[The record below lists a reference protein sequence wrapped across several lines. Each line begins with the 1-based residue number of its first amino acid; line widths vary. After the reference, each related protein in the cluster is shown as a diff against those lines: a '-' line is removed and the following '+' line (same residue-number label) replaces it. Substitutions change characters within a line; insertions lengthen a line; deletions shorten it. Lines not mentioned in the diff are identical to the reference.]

1 MGAFHNR
8 KAFAIRAEK
17 NPDELY
23 RKTMF
28 DKSNISEEEMIMK
41 KKLLSVVLAGLM
53 ALSLAACGSG
63 NGGSAGSG
71 SSSGSLA
78 TAPTDDGSLK
88 GTLKLGMIGPLTGG
102 AALYGNAVDNG
113 ARIAVDEINA
123 EGGAFQIEYK
133 SQDDEH
139 DAEKSVNAY
148 NQLKDWGV
156 QVIVGTVTTTPC
168 IAVSAEANSDRI
180 FMLTPSASAQDV
192 TSGKDQ
198 TYQLCFSDPNQG
210 SASAQYISEN
220 GLGSKVAI
228 IYKNDDAYSTGI
240 YQTFKAKAAD
250 LGLEIVSETTFMDG
264 SDNDFTVQI
273 TDAKDKGA
281 DLVFLPM
288 YYTPASLILSQ
299 ASSMGYSPVFF
310 GVDGM
315 DGILGIEGFDTSLA
329 EGVILL
335 TPFAADASDALTVN
349 FVSKYESSF
358 GETPIQFAADGYDC
372 PKAIYEALKYYA
384 SKNGGL
390 DVDKLSAADLCEIL
404 KSVLSDPAF
413 SVDGVTGEKMQ
424 WSSNGEVN
432 KAPKGMIIRNG
443 VYVGL

>member
-1 MGAFHNR
+1 
-8 KAFAIRAEK
+8 
-17 NPDELY
+17 
-23 RKTMF
+23 
-28 DKSNISEEEMIMK
+28 MK
-41 KKLLSVVLAGLM
+41 KKLLSVVLAGVM
-53 ALSLAACGSG
+53 ALALAACGNTTTG
-63 NGGSAGSG
+63 NTGSG
-71 SSSGSLA
+71 SGSLA

-88 GTLKLGMIGPLTGG
+88 GTLKIGMIGPLTGG

-113 ARIAVDEINA
+113 AQIAVEEINA
-123 EGGAFQIEYK
+123 AGGDFQVEYK
-133 SQDDEH
+133 AQDDEH

-180 FMLTPSASAQDV
+180 FMLTPSASAADV
-192 TSGKDQ
+192 TAGKDQ

-220 GLGSKVAI
+220 GLATKVAI

-240 YQTFKAKAAD
+240 YQTFKAKAAE

-288 YYTPASLILSQ
+288 YYTPASLILAQ
-299 ASSMGYSPVFF
+299 ADSIGYKPVFF

-329 EGVILL
+329 EDVILL
-335 TPFAADASDALTVN
+335 TPFAADATDDLTVN
-349 FVSKYESSF
+349 FVTKYESKF

-372 PKAIYEALKYYA
+372 PKAIVAALEFYA
-384 SKNGGL
+384 AKNGGL
-390 DVDKLSAADLCEIL
+390 DVDKLSASDLCEIL

-432 KAPKGMIIRNG
+432 KAPKGMVIKNG

>member
-1 MGAFHNR
+1 
-8 KAFAIRAEK
+8 
-17 NPDELY
+17 
-23 RKTMF
+23 
-28 DKSNISEEEMIMK
+28 MK

-53 ALSLAACGSG
+53 AVSLAACG
-63 NGGSAGSG
+63 NAGSTGSTG
-71 SSSGSLA
+71 SSSGTLA
-78 TAPTDDGSLK
+78 TAPTSDGTLK

-123 EGGAFQIEYK
+123 EGGDFQVEYK

-156 QVIVGTVTTTPC
+156 QAIVGTVTTTPC

-180 FMLTPSASAQDV
+180 FMLTPSASAADV
-192 TSGKDQ
+192 TAGKDQ

-220 GLGSKVAI
+220 GLATKVAI

-240 YQTFKAKAAD
+240 YQTFKNKATE
-250 LGLEIVSETTFMDG
+250 LGLEVVSETTFMDG
-264 SDNDFTVQI
+264 SDNDFTVQL
-273 TDAKDKGA
+273 TEAKDKGA

-299 ASSMGYSPVFF
+299 ADSMGYAPVFF

-329 EGVILL
+329 EDVILL
-335 TPFAADASDALTVN
+335 TPFAADAEDALTVN
-349 FVSKYESSF
+349 FVTKYQNAF

-372 PKAIYEALKYYA
+372 PKVIVAALKYYA
-384 SKNGGL
+384 AANGGL
-390 DVDKLSAADLCEIL
+390 DVDKLSSADICGIL
-404 KSVLSDPAF
+404 ISVLSDPAF

-432 KAPKGMIIRNG
+432 KAPKGMIIKNG

>member
-1 MGAFHNR
+1 
-8 KAFAIRAEK
+8 
-17 NPDELY
+17 
-23 RKTMF
+23 
-28 DKSNISEEEMIMK
+28 MK
-41 KKLLSVVLAGLM
+41 KKLLSVVLAGVM
-53 ALSLAACGSG
+53 ALSLAACA
-63 NGGSAGSG
+63 NTTTQTG
-71 SSSGSLA
+71 SSDSSALA
-78 TAPTDDGSLK
+78 TAPTDDGTLK
-88 GTLKLGMIGPLTGG
+88 GTLKIGMIGPLTGG
-102 AALYGNAVDNG
+102 AALYGNAVDHG
-113 ARIAVDEINA
+113 TQIAVEEINA
-123 EGGAFQIEYK
+123 EGGDFQVEYK
-133 SQDDEH
+133 AQDDEH

-180 FMLTPSASAQDV
+180 FMLTPSASASDV
-192 TSGKDQ
+192 TAGKDQ

-220 GLGSKVAI
+220 GLGTKVAI

-240 YQTFKAKAAD
+240 YQTFKAKAAE

-288 YYTPASLILSQ
+288 YYTPASLILAQ
-299 ASSMGYSPVFF
+299 ADSIGYKPVFF

-329 EGVILL
+329 EDVILL
-335 TPFAADASDALTVN
+335 TPFAADATDDLTVN
-349 FVSKYESSF
+349 FVSKYEEKF

-372 PKAIYEALKYYA
+372 PKAIVAALEFYA
-384 SKNGGL
+384 AKNGGL
-390 DVDKLSAADLCEIL
+390 DVDKLSASDLCEIL
-404 KSVLSDPAF
+404 KSVLADPAF

-432 KAPKGMIIRNG
+432 KAPKGMVIKNG

>member
-1 MGAFHNR
+1 
-8 KAFAIRAEK
+8 
-17 NPDELY
+17 
-23 RKTMF
+23 
-28 DKSNISEEEMIMK
+28 MIMK
-41 KKLLSVVLAGLM
+41 KKLLSMILAGAM
-53 ALSLAACGSG
+53 AFSLAACTSG
-63 NGGSAGSG
+63 NDNAGTTGTETKTETTTETTTTPDTGLGDAGSG
-71 SSSGSLA
+71 EEVLL
-78 TAPTDDGSLK
+78 T
-88 GTLKLGMIGPLTGG
+88 GTLKVGMIGPLTGA

-113 ARIAVDEINA
+113 TKIAIDEINA
-123 EGGAFQIEYK
+123 IDGHFQIDYNP
-133 SQDDEH
+133 QDDEH

-156 QVIVGTVTTTPC
+156 QVIIGTVTTTPC

-180 FMLTPSASAQDV
+180 FMLTPSASGTDV
-192 TSGKDQ
+192 TAGKDQ

-220 GLGSKVAI
+220 SLATKVAI

-264 SDNDFTVQI
+264 SDTDFTVQL
-273 TDAKDKGA
+273 TDAKDAGA

-299 ASSMGYSPVFF
+299 ANSMGYAPTFF

-335 TPFAADASDALTVN
+335 TPFAADATDDLTVN
-349 FVSKYESSF
+349 FVSKFEAAY

-372 PKAIYEALKYYA
+372 AKVLYEALLYYA
-384 SKNGGL
+384 ENNGGL
-390 DVDKLSAADLCEIL
+390 SVDGMSAEELCNIFT
-404 KSVLSDPAF
+404 SVLSDPNF
-413 SVDGVTGEKMQ
+413 SADGVTGEDMQ

-432 KAPKGMIIRNG
+432 KAPKGMVIENG